1 MRVAIKFAR
10 GSRSGAFLAAVAAV
24 AAVAEMGDREYGS
37 DITSPVRRK
46 PSDSYSSPLLG
57 PQYYGVQ
64 GGVFV
69 PAFRAEFGEVVPVP
83 GMPPGDRRLRWSE
96 NYSHWLWEFGVNF
109 LPTDPGD
116 RLFSV
121 QWKDEVEHRY
131 QLFVQAIHED
141 NVPWLQLLDRVN
153 FIDPKLYFPVVPAPQ
168 KYAFEEKPSNVDGMH
183 NLNAEYRP
191 YRYSVYCATYHKPRA
206 QVFFE
211 NKERSPLHRHTYVAT
226 QDNPHPETHPDDYF
240 RPVDSFPGLFPG
252 T

>member
-10 GSRSGAFLAAVAAV
+10 SSRSGAFVAAVAAV

-46 PSDSYSSPLLG
+46 PSASHYNDL
-57 PQYYGVQ
+57 YGNR

-69 PAFRAEFGEVVPVP
+69 PAFRVKFEDVVPVP
-83 GMPPGDRRLRWSE
+83 DVPPGDRRLRWFV
-96 NYSHWLWEFGVNF
+96 NYDHILWEEGGGVHF

-121 QWKDEVEHRY
+121 QWTDEVEYRQ

-141 NVPWLQLLDRVN
+141 NVPWLQLLDAVN
-153 FIDPKLYFPVVPAPQ
+153 FIDPKLGFQKTPPGQRHVWQPSEVPGLFDYQPQ
-168 KYAFEEKPSNVDGMH
+168 
-183 NLNAEYRP
+183 YRP
-191 YRYSVYCATYHKPRA
+191 YRYSLYCASFNKPQA
-206 QVFFE
+206 QAFFE
-211 NKERSPLHRHTYVAT
+211 NKEGSLLHRTTYVAT
-226 QDNPHPETHPDDYF
+226 QDNPDPLTRPNHYF
-240 RPVDSFPGLFPG
+240 RPNDSFPGLFLG